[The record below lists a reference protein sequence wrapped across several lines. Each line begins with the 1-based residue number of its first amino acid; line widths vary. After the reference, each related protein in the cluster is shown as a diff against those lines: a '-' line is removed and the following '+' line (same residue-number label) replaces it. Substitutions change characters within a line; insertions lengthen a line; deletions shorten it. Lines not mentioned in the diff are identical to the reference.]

1 MMVIRMFRI
10 SKILR
15 LIKQT
20 KSLRYI
26 IKTFIHCLKPLANIG
41 SLLILILYMY
51 SVAGVILFGQ
61 VKRNGVL
68 SDTLNFE

>member
-26 IKTFIHCLKPLANIG
+26 FKTFIHCLRPLTNIG
-41 SLLILILYMY
+41 SLLVLILYMY
-51 SVAGVILFGQ
+51 SVAGVIPFGQ

-68 SDTLNFE
+68 TDTLNFE